1 MEPNE
6 IISSG
11 LIELYCLGLAS
22 PAEIAQVEGWAR
34 QYPAIAAEIAQVQE
48 GMESYAQAHA
58 VAPGAAVKEKLFA
71 NLGLNDERAGTVKS
85 IATDT
90 IASATPVRSISTY
103 WRTAAAASVILLLG
117 SAILNVVY
125 YNKYND
131 SNAALQTAQQQ
142 VQSAEQSLAIER
154 QRNEAMSND
163 MAVVHN
169 PHSLPVSLKETE
181 PAAGTNAKI
190 FWMQNT
196 GEVMIDASNL
206 PDAPAGKQYQFWA
219 IVNGAPVDGG
229 MIITNDKGTKFRMQ
243 KMKTFGKAD
252 AFAISLEKEGGS
264 AAPTQ
269 VVSMGKIS
277 L

>member
-1 MEPNE
+1 LELNE

-22 PAEIAQVEGWAR
+22 PAEIAQVETWAR
-34 QYPAIAAEIAQVQE
+34 QYPAVAAEIAQVQE
-48 GMESYAQAHA
+48 GMENYAQAHA
-58 VAPGAAVKEKLFA
+58 IVPGAVVKEKLFA
-71 NLGLNDERAGTVKS
+71 NLGLNEERAAKEITANRVGTV
-85 IATDT
+85 
-90 IASATPVRSISTY
+90 TPVHSISKY

-131 SNAALQTAQQQ
+131 SNSALQSAQQQ
-142 VQSAEQSLAIER
+142 AATAEQSLAIER
-154 QRNEAMSND
+154 QRNEAMSSD

-169 PHSLPVSLKETE
+169 PHSLPVSLKEME

-219 IVNGAPVDGG
+219 IVDGAPVDGG
-229 MIITNDKGTKFRMQ
+229 MIITNDKGKKFRMQ